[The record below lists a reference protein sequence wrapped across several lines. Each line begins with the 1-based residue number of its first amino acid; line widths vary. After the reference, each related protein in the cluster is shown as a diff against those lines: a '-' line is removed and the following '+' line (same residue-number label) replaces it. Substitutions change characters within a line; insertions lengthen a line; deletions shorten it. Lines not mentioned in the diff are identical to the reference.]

1 MTLKRFC
8 VAAISFTM
16 FVDGQAGA
24 DMRLAC
30 DMDGMSDF
38 SRNGDVKTFE
48 PFFQKLKAMG
58 YEGVRSR
65 AFWSADHDALSEA
78 LKSNGLAVAGMPA
91 ALEQMD
97 GKNIEST
104 VAFCRRFGVKH
115 LSVDGFRGGTSSDWR
130 TFCGRIAE
138 AGRRLAPYGI
148 RLAYGNGVYEFEVC
162 LQREFPADII
172 RADREVAVE
181 LDVSAVAESGRDAA
195 TWIADLS
202 GRLPGVRVRRQGAVR
217 RGGGDSAG
225 WVRTL
230 ASARKAGADWLVVGG
245 DGSTADDDI
254 AADAVFFRKIWC
266 DVPPT
271 AKKPR
276 TVMNLVNFVRGCE
289 PRRPMDL
296 VTPLAEQIR
305 CNSRYGVANTI
316 LLQYDA
322 MIRDDIMAAAFTAD
336 RTKTEFGV
344 WIEIVKPLCEAVG
357 IPWRGRNG
365 WAWDWWVNPGFLE
378 AYTQKQRA
386 ALIDGLFRLFKERFG
401 AYPQSVGSWIMD
413 AWSIGYMKERY
424 GIVAVCVCKEQ
435 DVTDAYGL
443 RGGYSNGVY
452 YPSRNNMLSAASDMS
467 NAIRVPVF
475 KMLTP
480 DPIYNYGIHY
490 EYIDSRTGKRRRYVV
505 TLEPAALGKNP
516 YIVDWY
522 FRTYTEQRG
531 LLNISYMQTGQENS
545 FGWTQFGVNVGY
557 YNQMEEIVDCA
568 KRGLIEI
575 ETLGDTGR
583 RFLADHQENCAQT
596 QIALEDWNGQGRRS
610 VWYNCRNYRV
620 NLYQE
625 GNRFYIRDI
634 HKMCDGFAEDH
645 LTTASTNWNEV
656 LYTPPVV
663 DAYMFR
669 SEDASGMISFT
680 GEATGMMPR
689 STGENEMEVTCFYA
703 DGTTT
708 LVRFDQDGITVFGM
722 PLEIRMNA
730 EWRRRH
736 EFADGRIDLE
746 FKGFRYSI
754 GCHGR
759 MSVTDDGYRIEPER
773 GRVRLDLSL

>member
-1 MTLKRFC
+1 MTLKGFNALAIF
-8 VAAISFTM
+8 AAVFIG
-16 FVDGQAGA
+16 GQTCA
-24 DMRLAC
+24 DIRLAY
-30 DMDGMSDF
+30 DMDGMADF
-38 SRNGDVKTFE
+38 SGSGDLKTFE
-48 PFFQKLKAMG
+48 SFFPNLKAMG
-58 YEGVRSR
+58 YDGVRSR
-65 AFWSADHDALSEA
+65 AFWGADHDVLSKM
-78 LKSNGLAVAGMPA
+78 LKSSGLAVAGMPV

-97 GKNIEST
+97 GKEIEST

-115 LSVDGFRGGTSSDWR
+115 LIVDVFRGGTSSEWR
-130 TFCGRIAE
+130 TFCGRIAD
-138 AGRRLAPYGI
+138 AGRRLAPHGI
-148 RLAYGNGVYEFEVC
+148 RLAYGNGIYEFEEC
-162 LQREFPADII
+162 LQREFPADIVK
-172 RADREVAVE
+172 ADREVAVE
-181 LDVSAVAESGRDAA
+181 LDVCAVAESGRDAA
-195 TWIADLS
+195 TWIADLR
-202 GRLPGVRVRRQGAVR
+202 GRLPGVRVRRRGAAALR
-217 RGGGDSAG
+217 AGEDSAG

-230 ASARKAGADWLVVGG
+230 DAARKAGADWLVVGG
-245 DGSTADDDI
+245 DGATADGA
-254 AADAVFFRKIWC
+254 AADAAFLRKIWR
-266 DVPPT
+266 DVPPP
-271 AKKPR
+271 AKRPR

-289 PRRPMDL
+289 PRRRMDL
-296 VTPLAEQIR
+296 VMPLAEQIR

-322 MIRDDIMAAAFTAD
+322 MIRDDIMAAAATAD
-336 RTKTEFGV
+336 RAKTEFGV
-344 WIEIVKPLCEAVG
+344 WIEIVKPLCEAVD

-386 ALIDGLFRLFKERFG
+386 ALIDELFRLFKEKFG
-401 AYPQSVGSWIMD
+401 TYPQSVGSWVMD

-452 YPSRNNMLSAASDMS
+452 YPSKNNMLSAASDMA
-467 NAIRVPVF
+467 NAIKVPVF

-480 DPIYNYGIHY
+480 DPIYNYGISY
-490 EYIDSRTGKRRRYVV
+490 EYLDSRNGKRRRHVV

-557 YNQMEEIVDCA
+557 YNQMEEIVDYA

-610 VWYNCRNYRV
+610 VWYNCRNYRA

-669 SEDASGMISFT
+669 SENAPGMISFT
-680 GEATGMMPR
+680 GEAVGMMPR
-689 STGENEMEVTCFYA
+689 ATGENEMEVTCFYA

-708 LVRFDQDGITVFGM
+708 LVRFDEKGLTVFGM
-722 PLEIRMNA
+722 PLEIKMNG
-730 EWRRRH
+730 EWRGRH
-736 EFADGRIDLE
+736 EFAPGRINLT
-746 FKGFRYSI
+746 FKDFRYAV
-754 GCHGR
+754 GCEGR
-759 MSVTDDGYRIEPER
+759 LSPTDSGYRIEPVK
-773 GRVRLDLSL
+773 GRIRFDLSL